1 MYLSMPSS
9 TLNAQSAVQLLF
21 TFLKGAAPM
30 TAGNNRNALN
40 REVAADGTR
49 DWSFGLCSC
58 FDACGLCMCR
68 VPQPGQPLITP
79 LSPLAVC
86 WAFWCPCVVYGKT
99 KQRLHNL
106 QAQGTPLPGGG
117 DAFSSDC
124 FVYGCLSACGFG
136 WILQVC

>member
-1 MYLSMPSS
+1 
-9 TLNAQSAVQLLF
+9 
-21 TFLKGAAPM
+21 M
-30 TAGNNRNALN
+30 TAGGNRNARN
-40 REVAADGTR
+40 CEVAGDGTR
-49 DWSFGLCSC
+49 NWSFGLCSC

-79 LSPLAVC
+79 FSPLAGC
-86 WAFWCPCVVYGKT
+86 WSWWCPCVVYGKT

-117 DAFSSDC
+117 DAISSDC
-124 FVYGCLSACGFG
+124 FVYGCLSVCGYG